1 MALGL
6 PENVK
11 TRTTRQRVQRFTVNA
26 TLRATTNSILFCTE
40 LRCPDCRSLFVAEV
54 TDECGSLD
62 KPKVATVEP
71 KLSPALIVEE
81 SPVNTP
87 PTVQAKEDDQ
97 SIGKYL
103 ASLLFYV
110 DQIVENI

>member
-1 MALGL
+1 M
-6 PENVK
+6 N
-11 TRTTRQRVQRFTVNA
+11 T
-26 TLRATTNSILFCTE
+26 TLRATSNRNSPPFTE

-54 TDECGSLD
+54 NDECGSLD
-62 KPKVATVEP
+62 KPKVAAVEP

-87 PTVQAKEDDQ
+87 LSVMSKEDNQ
-97 SIGKYL
+97 SIGKFL

-110 DQIVENI
+110 DPIMEII